1 MSRARNRSRPILRR
15 VAAQDVS
22 PTSSTTLSDLRE
34 TRRALPRAGHSCQPP
49 PVRGTEPDRTGL
61 PSRVRRARLWR
72 WVKAAARRKGAPR
85 KQCKNVL
92 HFRVAASG
100 LWTSP
105 PLCDSP
111 KAAKV
116 GAGAGGFRQTPPP
129 PSARESNVEMLL
141 RSLGTSARPLV
152 ASVARAA
159 NLGRPFLSAA
169 GAGITALWYAAV
181 VLPEAQT
188 VLHRQRER
196 KDGVTW
202 SQPRRFVPFLAAVG
216 YLASLPAA
224 VALRVLPHCAAASRV
239 ASAATF
245 VNPPT
250 LLILSVILS
259 EVVTGVAARFER
271 VARALFAAIRGKFS
285 RA

>member
-1 MSRARNRSRPILRR
+1 
-15 VAAQDVS
+15 
-22 PTSSTTLSDLRE
+22 
-34 TRRALPRAGHSCQPP
+34 
-49 PVRGTEPDRTGL
+49 
-61 PSRVRRARLWR
+61 
-72 WVKAAARRKGAPR
+72 
-85 KQCKNVL
+85 
-92 HFRVAASG
+92 
-100 LWTSP
+100 
-105 PLCDSP
+105 
-111 KAAKV
+111 
-116 GAGAGGFRQTPPP
+116 
-129 PSARESNVEMLL
+129 MLL
-141 RSLGTSARPLV
+141 RSLGTPARPLV

-259 EVVTGVAARFER
+259 EVVTGVAARFKR